1 MRPKSK
7 SWGRHKKNFFLHTL
21 PRIDWWKKR
30 ERHPVVQLETIEGQI
45 QYNPDPL
52 QAADMRA
59 DEVDFMNNFHESND
73 QSLIWVRETKYKCE
87 KRKILLDNLSDEE
100 DLNKDHPML
109 WKQFALAAG
118 ADESSLDLVK
128 QEYFT
133 SDLIENFFRLSRS
146 SYAEG
151 LGALYAYERQ
161 VPEIAETKIK
171 GLIDHYNIS
180 TDQGLEYFVVHK
192 DADVLHREQSE
203 KLMLQLNEEEQV
215 LAEEAALSTGHMLWN
230 FLSGLCDK
238 HDIKN

>member
-1 MRPKSK
+1 MNLSELNNRLDK
-7 SWGRHKKNFFLHTL
+7 LHLLNHPFYVAWERGELTQEIL
-21 PRIDWWKKR
+21 QDYAEQYYQHIKAFPRYISATHSMCED
-30 ERHPVVQLETIEGQI
+30 I
-45 QYNPDPL
+45 
-52 QAADMRA
+52 
-59 DEVDFMNNFHESND
+59 
-73 QSLIWVRETKYKCE
+73 E

-203 KLMLQLNEEEQV
+203 KLMLQLNKEEQV

>member
-1 MRPKSK
+1 MNLNELNNRLDK
-7 SWGRHKKNFFLHTL
+7 LHLLNHPFYVAWEQGELTQEIL
-21 PRIDWWKKR
+21 QDYAEQYYQHIKAFPRYISATHSMCED
-30 ERHPVVQLETIEGQI
+30 I
-45 QYNPDPL
+45 
-52 QAADMRA
+52 
-59 DEVDFMNNFHESND
+59 
-73 QSLIWVRETKYKCE
+73 E
-87 KRKILLDNLSDEE
+87 KRKILLENLRDEE

>member
-1 MRPKSK
+1 MNLSELNNRLDK
-7 SWGRHKKNFFLHTL
+7 LHLLNHPFYVAWEQGELTQEIL
-21 PRIDWWKKR
+21 QDYAEQYYQHIKAFPRYISATHSMCED
-30 ERHPVVQLETIEGQI
+30 I
-45 QYNPDPL
+45 
-52 QAADMRA
+52 
-59 DEVDFMNNFHESND
+59 
-73 QSLIWVRETKYKCE
+73 E
-87 KRKILLDNLSDEE
+87 KRKLLLDNLSDEE
-100 DLNKDHPML
+100 NLNKDHPML

-215 LAEEAALSTGHMLWN
+215 LAEEAALSTGHMLWS

-238 HDIKN
+238 HNIKN

>member
-1 MRPKSK
+1 MNLSELNNRLDK
-7 SWGRHKKNFFLHTL
+7 LHLLNHPFYVAWEQGELTQEIL
-21 PRIDWWKKR
+21 QDYAEQYYQHIKAFPRYISATHSMCED
-30 ERHPVVQLETIEGQI
+30 I
-45 QYNPDPL
+45 
-52 QAADMRA
+52 
-59 DEVDFMNNFHESND
+59 
-73 QSLIWVRETKYKCE
+73 E
-87 KRKILLDNLSDEE
+87 KRKLLLDNLSDEE
-100 DLNKDHPML
+100 NFNKDHPML

-203 KLMLQLNEEEQV
+203 KLMLQLNKEEQV
-215 LAEEAALSTGHMLWN
+215 LAEEAALSTGHMLWS

>member
-1 MRPKSK
+1 MNLIELNNRLDK
-7 SWGRHKKNFFLHTL
+7 LHLLNHPFYVAWEQGELTQEIL
-21 PRIDWWKKR
+21 QDYAEQYYQHIKAFPRYISATHSMCED
-30 ERHPVVQLETIEGQI
+30 I
-45 QYNPDPL
+45 
-52 QAADMRA
+52 
-59 DEVDFMNNFHESND
+59 
-73 QSLIWVRETKYKCE
+73 E
-87 KRKILLDNLSDEE
+87 KRKLLLDNLSDEE
-100 DLNKDHPML
+100 NLNKDHPML

-203 KLMLQLNEEEQV
+203 KLMLQLNKEEQV
-215 LAEEAALSTGHMLWN
+215 LAEEAALSTGHMLWS

>member
-1 MRPKSK
+1 MNLNELNNRLDKFHLLNHPFYVAWEQGELTQEILQDYAEQYYQHIKA
-7 SWGRHKKNFFLHTL
+7 F
-21 PRIDWWKKR
+21 PRYISATHSMCED
-30 ERHPVVQLETIEGQI
+30 I
-45 QYNPDPL
+45 
-52 QAADMRA
+52 
-59 DEVDFMNNFHESND
+59 
-73 QSLIWVRETKYKCE
+73 E
-87 KRKILLDNLSDEE
+87 KRKILLENLRDEE

-192 DADVLHREQSE
+192 EADVLHREQSE

-215 LAEEAALSTGHMLWN
+215 LAEEAALSTGHMLWS

-238 HDIKN
+238 HNIKN

>member
-1 MRPKSK
+1 MNLSGLNNRLDK
-7 SWGRHKKNFFLHTL
+7 LHLLNHPFYVAWEQGELTQEIL
-21 PRIDWWKKR
+21 QDYAEQYYQHIKAFPRYISATHSMCED
-30 ERHPVVQLETIEGQI
+30 I
-45 QYNPDPL
+45 
-52 QAADMRA
+52 
-59 DEVDFMNNFHESND
+59 
-73 QSLIWVRETKYKCE
+73 E

-171 GLIDHYNIS
+171 GLINHYNIS

>member
-1 MRPKSK
+1 MNLNELNNRLDQ
-7 SWGRHKKNFFLHTL
+7 LHLLNHPFYVAWERGELTQEIL
-21 PRIDWWKKR
+21 QDYAEQYYQHIKAFPRYISATHSMCED
-30 ERHPVVQLETIEGQI
+30 I
-45 QYNPDPL
+45 
-52 QAADMRA
+52 
-59 DEVDFMNNFHESND
+59 
-73 QSLIWVRETKYKCE
+73 E

-133 SDLIENFFRLSRS
+133 SDLIENFFRLSHS

>member
-1 MRPKSK
+1 MNLSELNNRLDK
-7 SWGRHKKNFFLHTL
+7 LHLLNHPFYVAWEQGELTQEIL
-21 PRIDWWKKR
+21 QDYAEQYYQHIKAFPRYISATHSMCED
-30 ERHPVVQLETIEGQI
+30 I
-45 QYNPDPL
+45 
-52 QAADMRA
+52 
-59 DEVDFMNNFHESND
+59 
-73 QSLIWVRETKYKCE
+73 E

-215 LAEEAALSTGHMLWN
+215 LAEEAALSTGHMLWS

>member
-1 MRPKSK
+1 MNLNELNNRLDK
-7 SWGRHKKNFFLHTL
+7 LHLLNHPFYVAWEQGELTQEIL
-21 PRIDWWKKR
+21 QDYAEQYYQHIKAFPRYISATHSMCED
-30 ERHPVVQLETIEGQI
+30 I
-45 QYNPDPL
+45 
-52 QAADMRA
+52 
-59 DEVDFMNNFHESND
+59 
-73 QSLIWVRETKYKCE
+73 E
-87 KRKILLDNLSDEE
+87 KRKILLENLRDEE

-215 LAEEAALSTGHMLWN
+215 LAEEAALSTGHMLWS

-238 HDIKN
+238 HNIKN

>member
-1 MRPKSK
+1 MNLSELNNRLDQ
-7 SWGRHKKNFFLHTL
+7 LHLLNHPFYVAWEQGELTQEIL
-21 PRIDWWKKR
+21 QDYAEQYYQHIKVFPRYISATHSMCED
-30 ERHPVVQLETIEGQI
+30 I
-45 QYNPDPL
+45 
-52 QAADMRA
+52 
-59 DEVDFMNNFHESND
+59 
-73 QSLIWVRETKYKCE
+73 E

-133 SDLIENFFRLSRS
+133 SDLIENFFRLSHS

>member
-1 MRPKSK
+1 MNLSELNNRLDK
-7 SWGRHKKNFFLHTL
+7 LHLLNHPFYVAWEEGELTQEIL
-21 PRIDWWKKR
+21 QDYAEQYYQHIKAFPRYISATHSMCED
-30 ERHPVVQLETIEGQI
+30 I
-45 QYNPDPL
+45 
-52 QAADMRA
+52 
-59 DEVDFMNNFHESND
+59 
-73 QSLIWVRETKYKCE
+73 E
-87 KRKILLDNLSDEE
+87 KRKLLLDNLSDEE
-100 DLNKDHPML
+100 NFNKDHPML

-215 LAEEAALSTGHMLWN
+215 LAEEAALSTGHMLWS

>member
-1 MRPKSK
+1 MNLSGLNNRLDK
-7 SWGRHKKNFFLHTL
+7 LHLLNHPFYVAWEQGELTQEIL
-21 PRIDWWKKR
+21 QDYAEQYYQHIKAFPRYISATHSMCED
-30 ERHPVVQLETIEGQI
+30 I
-45 QYNPDPL
+45 
-52 QAADMRA
+52 
-59 DEVDFMNNFHESND
+59 
-73 QSLIWVRETKYKCE
+73 E
-87 KRKILLDNLSDEE
+87 KRKLLLDNLSDEE
-100 DLNKDHPML
+100 NLNKDHPMV

-215 LAEEAALSTGHMLWN
+215 LAEEAALSTGHMLWS